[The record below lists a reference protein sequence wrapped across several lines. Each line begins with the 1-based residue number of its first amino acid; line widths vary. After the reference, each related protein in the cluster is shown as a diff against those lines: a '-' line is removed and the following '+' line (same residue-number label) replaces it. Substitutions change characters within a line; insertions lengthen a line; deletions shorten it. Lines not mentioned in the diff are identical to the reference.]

1 MISSLLH
8 SLQIDPKST
17 GTGGIQIRAMP
28 GGINARFYVQDALT
42 SKDSLNR
49 HIIAARDFVETYKI
63 KTVFGFGGSYVNGMY
78 AIAVI
83 FTTETLTTLHVDRFS
98 TFIGSFKMATSDC
111 VQRGHLF
118 SEQIR
123 S

>member
-1 MISSLLH
+1 MVDRSFVDGAPTISSPLH
-8 SLQIDPKST
+8 SLPIDPKST

-63 KTVFGFGGSYVNGMY
+63 KTVFGL
-78 AIAVI
+78 AD
-83 FTTETLTTLHVDRFS
+83 LT
-98 TFIGSFKMATSDC
+98 
-111 VQRGHLF
+111 
-118 SEQIR
+118 
-123 S
+123 